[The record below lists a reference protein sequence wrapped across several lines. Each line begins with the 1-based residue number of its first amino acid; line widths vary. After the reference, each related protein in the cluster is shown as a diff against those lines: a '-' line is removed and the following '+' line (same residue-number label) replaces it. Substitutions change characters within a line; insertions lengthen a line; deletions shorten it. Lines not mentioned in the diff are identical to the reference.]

1 MIRTFRYPL
10 KNLTSEQEARLEEIL
25 LGCQRLYNAAL
36 NVVALGWSA
45 VSRVTSKEVTLAE
58 AS

>member
-10 KNLTSEQEARLEEIL
+10 KNLTSEQEARLEDIL

-36 NVVALGWSA
+36 NVVALG
-45 VSRVTSKEVTLAE
+45 
-58 AS
+58 